1 MTTEGRRRSWAGLLE
16 LLRQALRAG
25 QLAPQW
31 LRSTC
36 IALLCLSPLAWLLWA
51 LMWDQLGP
59 DPAKVL
65 MKGTGEW
72 ALRGLALVL
81 LATPMAKSGWPGLF
95 RCRRM
100 LGLFVF
106 LYVTL
111 HLMLFAQV
119 YVGWSATLLFEE
131 LQERPYVLVGFTA
144 WLTLLPLALTSTHRA
159 RRALGRSWR
168 QLHRLIYP
176 ATVLAWLHLLWLS
189 RSDWGEAL
197 VYGAVL
203 GGLLAWRVRRWQH

>member
-1 MTTEGRRRSWAGLLE
+1 MPA
-16 LLRQALRAG
+16 
-25 QLAPQW
+25 W
-31 LRSTC
+31 LRSA
-36 IALLCLSPLAWLLWA
+36 IMGLFCLSPLAWLLWA
-51 LMWDQLGP
+51 LTLDQLGP

-81 LATPMAKSGWPGLF
+81 LATPLAKAGWPGLF
-95 RCRRM
+95 RYRRM

-106 LYVTL
+106 LYVSL

-159 RRALGRSWR
+159 RRALGRRWR

-176 ATVLAWLHLLWLS
+176 ATVLAWLHLLWLA

-197 VYGAVL
+197 LYGVVL
-203 GGLLAWRVRRWQH
+203 GGLLGWRVRRRQH

>member
-1 MTTEGRRRSWAGLLE
+1 MLSE
-16 LLRQALRAG
+16 LSRQTLRASRVMP
-25 QLAPQW
+25 AW
-31 LRSTC
+31 LRSA
-36 IALLCLSPLAWLLWA
+36 IMWLLCLSPLAWLLWA
-51 LMWDQLGP
+51 LTLDQLGP

-81 LATPMAKSGWPGLF
+81 LATPLAKSGWPGLF
-95 RCRRM
+95 RYRRM

-106 LYVTL
+106 LYVSL

-131 LQERPYVLVGFTA
+131 LRERPYVLVGFTA

-176 ATVLAWLHLLWLS
+176 ATVLAWLHLLWLA

-197 VYGAVL
+197 VYGVVL
-203 GGLLAWRVRRWQH
+203 WGLLGWRVRRRQH